1 MVRQEDRT
9 AELLANAREGS
20 EDAVNSLLNRQR
32 DVLRRQVQLRLD
44 KRIRRRVGVS
54 DVVQDVLIEA
64 NRRLGAYLENPKMPF
79 SLWLR
84 HMARDRIIDAHRRHR
99 LSAKRTVDKEQPLMS
114 PANLD
119 RSSMELDPEL
129 IDPEMTPAAA
139 ATMKEVARRIKA
151 SMQLLEDRDRD
162 VLILR
167 HCEHL
172 TNGEV
177 AKRLGVSQPAAS
189 MRYLRAVRRLRAVL
203 QDSDSEEN

>member
-9 AELLANAREGS
+9 SELLADARAGS
-20 EDAVNSLLNRQR
+20 EDAINNLLNRQR
-32 DVLRRQVQLRLD
+32 NVLRRQVQLRLD

-54 DVVQDVLIEA
+54 DIVQDVLIEA
-64 NRRLGAYLENPKMPF
+64 NRRLDGYLENPKMPF

-84 HMARDRIIDAHRRHR
+84 QMARDRMIDAHRRHR
-99 LSAKRTVDKEQPLMS
+99 LTAKRSVDKEQPLMS

-129 IDPEMTPAAA
+129 IDPEPTPAAA
-139 ATMKEVARRIKA
+139 ATMKEVSRRVTA
-151 SMQLLEDRDRD
+151 SMQLLEDVDRD
-162 VLILR
+162 VITLR
-167 HCEHL
+167 HFEHL

-177 AKRLGVSQPAAS
+177 AKRLGVSEPAAS

-203 QDSDSEEN
+203 QDPDPEEN